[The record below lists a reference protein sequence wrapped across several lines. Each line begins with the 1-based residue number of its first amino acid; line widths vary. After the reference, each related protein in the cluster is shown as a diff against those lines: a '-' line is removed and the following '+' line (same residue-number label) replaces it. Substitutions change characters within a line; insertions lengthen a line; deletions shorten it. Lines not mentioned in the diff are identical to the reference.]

1 MNNTDLTSKFDPKL
15 LEIYRSLLK
24 NPDELDL
31 LLETT
36 YASRN
41 AADMIFAVS
50 AEQSVTGKSVA
61 VVAAR
66 EHLAEESEYVPHA
79 WNLWPDVVPPRLDT
93 EPYIE
98 GKPQECDYWLVKL
111 RGGRFITA
119 KLTRQ
124 KNWVQISENLIES
137 YREFSPRPSAAWL
150 DSQVEPRENDWNAYP
165 KFIPVP
171 GTYEVLLTDGRERAV
186 TWKDGKW
193 SFYADEI
200 AAFKKI
206 I

>member
-1 MNNTDLTSKFDPKL
+1 MRLLAGKTSGRTLYYGKTDP
-15 LEIYRSLLK
+15 
-24 NPDELDL
+24 
-31 LLETT
+31 
-36 YASRN
+36 
-41 AADMIFAVS
+41 
-50 AEQSVTGKSVA
+50 
-61 VVAAR
+61 
-66 EHLAEESEYVPHA
+66 SE
-79 WNLWPDVVPPRLDT
+79 
-93 EPYIE
+93 
-98 GKPQECDYWLVKL
+98 
-111 RGGRFITA
+111 
-119 KLTRQ
+119 
-124 KNWVQISENLIES
+124 NWVQISENLIES

>member
-1 MNNTDLTSKFDPKL
+1 M
-15 LEIYRSLLK
+15 
-24 NPDELDL
+24 
-31 LLETT
+31 
-36 YASRN
+36 
-41 AADMIFAVS
+41 
-50 AEQSVTGKSVA
+50 
-61 VVAAR
+61 
-66 EHLAEESEYVPHA
+66 
-79 WNLWPDVVPPRLDT
+79 WPDVVPPRLDT